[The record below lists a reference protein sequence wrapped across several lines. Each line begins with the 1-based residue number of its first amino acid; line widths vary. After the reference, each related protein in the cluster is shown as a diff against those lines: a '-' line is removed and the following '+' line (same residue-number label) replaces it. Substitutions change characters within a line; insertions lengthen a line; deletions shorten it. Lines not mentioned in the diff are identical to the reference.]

1 MPQITCVCLL
11 CVFFRHQRLQLMLPW
26 WIIPR
31 GTISCRESNSLI
43 GRRWLYLYTE
53 HRANIQAAL
62 VQFINYCT
70 LYGSIF
76 YILFFWCCCWRH
88 RCRMMMALFGDS
100 ISSPRSISN
109 YHHHYHKHMEIM
121 EWTIWNWNE
130 RIGLPPNAAA
140 YSEDKKTKRKKKL
153 NANSND
159 P

>member
-43 GRRWLYLYTE
+43 GLRWLYRYI
-53 HRANIQAAL
+53 HRTQSKYPGRASAIHKL
-62 VQFINYCT
+62 LHFIRIC
-70 LYGSIF
+70 F

-100 ISSPRSISN
+100 FSSPRSISN

-140 YSEDKKTKRKKKL
+140 YSEEKNQKKK
-153 NANSND
+153 N
-159 P
+159 

>member
-1 MPQITCVCLL
+1 MCV
-11 CVFFRHQRLQLMLPW
+11 LPSS
-26 WIIPR
+26 
-31 GTISCRESNSLI
+31 TV
-43 GRRWLYLYTE
+43 
-53 HRANIQAAL
+53 AADAAL
-62 VQFINYCT
+62 VNNTARNNLMPRIKFINRPKMT
-70 LYGSIF
+70 LSIHRTQSKYPGRASAIHKLLHFIRICF

-100 ISSPRSISN
+100 FSSPRSISN